1 MQNKEQQ
8 NSTIRE
14 QTTETKRV
22 NKLSNVKEGLVM
34 AKTIWKMLIKIS
46 HWVDASENHSDIPI
60 HT

>member
-46 HWVDASENHSDIPI
+46 H
-60 HT
+60 